1 MQVLGLDLE
10 STRAV
15 AEAEA
20 DAGAVAVAVSVVDS
34 KTERLDDNFCISGS

>member
-15 AEAEA
+15 ADA
-20 DAGAVAVAVSVVDS
+20 DADADAEVVAVSVVDS
-34 KTERLDDNFCISGS
+34 KTERLDDNFCISS